1 MPTARV
7 GVEQP
12 LTSKRLP
19 AQGALEAAAG
29 AVQVHVAAIRRDLLE
44 RLAAD
49 AALVRPVAGVHVDVV
64 AIHRLVV
71 EASPTH
77 GALELVGALRALL
90 VCLQVAVQRVLRLE
104 RLAAR
109 HAHVLLDL
117 LVHVAYVHVQVLL
130 QHRLAAVRALDG
142 GAHRP
147 VLRVH
152 DEHVPAEVDA
162 EGEARAALATLQ
174 RLLVVSARV
183 VPPQAAHAVADV
195 RTLRAAHLAAGRAP
209 LALHVA
215 RVVADLQVP
224 VEVLGLERAAAH
236 VAHDRRLLGDVRPLD
251 VLREQVLAAV
261 LALAHVA
268 LVLLLEVRARLV
280 LEDLLRRQRREVAV
294 PTVVLLRRR
303 VAHQLLRVSAHGRPV
318 AQVEGVVCLR
328 VAPVLERLATARTR
342 RALHL
347 VHRLD
352 LLRQVFRDLLVRA
365 PQQNAVSRHEV
376 REQFRARLEEAI
388 AEWTATM
395 RVRVTGRVDTVSRLN
410 VGFQRRR
417 RRRVNNTRRRV
428 RIRLFRAESRCSRSH
443 PSVAT
448 GFLLY
453 GNRLSLLGFCFPLR
467 FLLIR
472 ARGRVYRS
480 GFSLHF

>member
-1 MPTARV
+1 MAAV
-7 GVEQP
+7 G
-12 LTSKRLP
+12 
-19 AQGALEAAAG
+19 
-29 AVQVHVAAIRRDLLE
+29 RDLLE
-44 RLAAD
+44 RLAAH

-71 EASPTH
+71 EAAAAH
-77 GALELVGALRALL
+77 GARELVRALRALL
-90 VCLQVAVQRVLRLE
+90 VRLQVAVQRVLRLE

-109 HAHVLLDL
+109 DAHVLLDL

-130 QHRLAAVRALDG
+130 QHRLAAVLALDRR
-142 GAHRP
+142 AHGP

-152 DEHVPAEVDA
+152 HEHVPAEVDA
-162 EGEARAALATLQ
+162 QREARAALAALQ
-174 RLLVVSARV
+174 RLLVVPARV
-183 VPPQAAHAVADV
+183 VPPQAAHAVPDV
-195 RTLRAAHLAAGRAP
+195 RALRAAHLAAGRAP

-215 RVVADLQVP
+215 RVVADLQMP

-261 LALAHVA
+261 LARAHA
-268 LVLLLEVRARLV
+268 ARVLLLEVRARLV

-303 VAHQLLRVSAHGRPV
+303 VAHELLRVAPYGRAV
-318 AQVEGVVCLR
+318 AQVEGVVGLR

-352 LLRQVFRDLLVRA
+352 LARQVLRDLLVGA
-365 PQQNAVSRHEV
+365 PQQDAVGRHEV

-388 AEWTATM
+388 AEWTAAV
-395 RVRVTGRVDTVSRLN
+395 RVRVTGRVDTVGGPN
-410 VGFQRRR
+410 VVFHR
-417 RRRVNNTRRRV
+417 RRRVNDTGRRIRF
-428 RIRLFRAESRCSRSH
+428 RLFRAESRY
-443 PSVAT
+443 
-448 GFLLY
+448 F
-453 GNRLSLLGFCFPLR
+453 
-467 FLLIR
+467 
-472 ARGRVYRS
+472 
-480 GFSLHF
+480 